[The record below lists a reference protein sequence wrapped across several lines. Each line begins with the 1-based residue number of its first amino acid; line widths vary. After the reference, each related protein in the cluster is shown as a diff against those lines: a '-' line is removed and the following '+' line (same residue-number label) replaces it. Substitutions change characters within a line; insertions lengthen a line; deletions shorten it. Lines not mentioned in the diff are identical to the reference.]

1 MAALIQREARFDDD
15 FYRVSRVFFNRL
27 DVNMPLQS
35 DATVT
40 YWTGEYGSAGTS
52 DDDRADGDNP
62 FNTYVYTGLPPGP
75 ISLPG
80 ELAIDAALN
89 PVDGE
94 WLYFVSVDL
103 RTGET
108 VFSETYNQHLRA
120 VDQWLEWCR
129 ESDENGAYC

>member
-1 MAALIQREARFDDD
+1 
-15 FYRVSRVFFNRL
+15 
-27 DVNMPLQS
+27 
-35 DATVT
+35 
-40 YWTGEYGSAGTS
+40 
-52 DDDRADGDNP
+52 
-62 FNTYVYTGLPPGP
+62 
-75 ISLPG
+75 LPG

-89 PVDGE
+89 PVEGE